1 MILILMTGIFITNII
16 LKDILIPY
24 VFYVSTKLLINLFDI
39 ELSKTEVH
47 KNVKTLLSLNLDIR

>member
-16 LKDILIPY
+16 LKDILISY